1 MKKKK
6 SKAKAAKKHAA
17 KIPAQARKK
26 RTVKKTAPTHPARP
40 VGITELVLRD
50 GHQSL
55 VATRMR
61 TDDML
66 PICETL
72 DRAGYWSLEVWGG
85 ATFDACVRFLREDPW
100 ERLRK
105 LRRALPNSRLQM
117 LLRGRNLLGY
127 RPYADD
133 VVDAF
138 VSRAAQNGVDV
149 FRVFD
154 AMNDF
159 ANMRRALAAVKH
171 SGKHAQGTVC
181 YTTSPVHSVAQLA
194 ELGRDFAEAECDS
207 VAIKDMAGIMT
218 PSACAELVV
227 ALKKTSGGL
236 PVHVHSHATSGLA
249 AMCLLKAAEVGA
261 DVIDTAISPFAE
273 GASHPATETMS
284 AALAGTSRDPK
295 LDGGKLHRAAKYFR
309 QVRRKYWQFESA
321 FTGTDPRV
329 LRHHV
334 PGGMISNLT
343 SQLREQNALDKI
355 GATLKEIPNV
365 RRDLGYPPLVTPT
378 SQIVAAQA
386 ALNVVTGQR
395 YASVTREV
403 KNYFLGHYGRIPG
416 EVDPEAR
423 RLAVGDAPM
432 SSPAADAE
440 EMERLKNEADGLAT
454 SEEDLLTCA
463 MFPEI
468 ARAYLQERAAG
479 QLKPEELLPHPEDAG
494 TGTVPGMIPGMVSG
508 TGSGSSPSD
517 ATGIGGNGADGVG
530 PSEFRI
536 TVHGETHHIRVTG
549 VGLGGGR
556 SRPIYMT
563 LDDVPEEAL
572 VEALD
577 RDGSDGE
584 SRPAE
589 KIPGVRPRATLPGH
603 VTAAMPG
610 RVLSVAAALG
620 DAVKKGDPVLVI
632 EAMKMEHEVTAPVDG
647 VVVGVLVGSGDS
659 VSPGEALMEIGESDG
674 GIFRGAS

>member
-1 MKKKK
+1 MQKKAKAKPKTKSVKKKK
-6 SKAKAAKKHAA
+6 ATAKTAAAKPARVKSAA
-17 KIPAQARKK
+17 ALASPSAS
-26 RTVKKTAPTHPARP
+26 RP
-40 VGITELVLRD
+40 VGFTELVLRD

-66 PICETL
+66 PICGTL
-72 DRAGYWSLEVWGG
+72 DQVGFWSLEVWGG
-85 ATFDACVRFLREDPW
+85 ATFDACVRYLREDPW

-138 VSRAAQNGVDV
+138 VARAAHNGVDV

-159 ANMRRALAAVKH
+159 DNMRRALAAVKK

-181 YTTSPVHSVAQLA
+181 FTTSPVHSVPMLA
-194 ELGRDFAEAECDS
+194 ALGKDFAKAECDS

-218 PSACAELVV
+218 PAACAELVA
-227 ALKKTSGGL
+227 ALKKTTGGL

-249 AMCLLKAAEVGA
+249 AMCLLRAAEAGA

-273 GASHPATETMS
+273 GASHPATETML
-284 AALAGTSRDPK
+284 AALSETPRAPA
-295 LDGGKLHRAAKYFR
+295 LDAKALPRIAKYFR
-309 QVRRKYWQFESA
+309 QVRRKYWQHESE
-321 FTGTDPRV
+321 FTGVDPAV
-329 LRHHV
+329 LHHHV

-343 SQLREQNALDKI
+343 SQLREQGALDKI
-355 GATLKEIPNV
+355 GEVLEEIPRV

-386 ALNVVTGQR
+386 AMNVVTGKR
-395 YASVTREV
+395 YGGVTREV

-416 EVDPEAR
+416 EVDAEAR
-423 RLAVGDAPM
+423 RLAVGDAPL
-432 SSPAADAE
+432 SPPPVGDE
-440 EMERLKNEADGLAT
+440 EMERLKNEAEGLAG
-454 SEEDLLTCA
+454 SEEDLLTYA

-468 ARAYLQERAAG
+468 ARVYLQERAAG
-479 QLKPEELLPHPEDAG
+479 QLKPEELLPRPEEGGAGG
-494 TGTVPGMIPGMVSG
+494 TG
-508 TGSGSSPSD
+508 GSVAPEVLEK
-517 ATGIGGNGADGVG
+517 A

-536 TVHGETHHIRVTG
+536 TVHGETHHVRVTG
-549 VGLGGGR
+549 VGLGGDRAKGR
-556 SRPIYMT
+556 PFYMT

-572 VEALD
+572 VESLD
-577 RDGSDGE
+577 VSDEERE

-589 KIPGVRPRATLPGH
+589 RLPGVRPRAVLPGH
-603 VTAAMPG
+603 VTTAMPG
-610 RVLSVAAALG
+610 TVLSVAAALG
-620 DAVKKGDPVLVI
+620 DSVKKGDAVLVI
-632 EAMKMEHEVTAPVDG
+632 EAMKMEHEIAAPMDG
-647 VVVGVLVGSGDS
+647 VVVGVLVGAGDA
-659 VSPGEALMEIGESDG
+659 VAPGEALMEIGELKGD
-674 GIFRGAS
+674 IFRGEE

>member
-1 MKKKK
+1 MG
-6 SKAKAAKKHAA
+6 AAKKKA
-17 KIPAQARKK
+17 
-26 RTVKKTAPTHPARP
+26 TVKKAAAKAVRVKHDATP
-40 VGITELVLRD
+40 VSSSTSSASSAGLGAVGVTELVLRD

-66 PICETL
+66 PICGTL
-72 DRAGYWSLEVWGG
+72 DRVGFWSLEVWGG
-85 ATFDACVRFLREDPW
+85 ATFDACVRYLREDPW

-138 VSRAAQNGVDV
+138 VARAAVNGVDV

-159 ANMRRALAAVKH
+159 ENMRRALAAVKK

-181 YTTSPVHSVAQLA
+181 FTTSPVHSIPMLA
-194 ELGRDFAEAECDS
+194 ALGKDFAKAGCDS

-218 PSACAELVV
+218 PDACAQLVS

-249 AMCLLKAAEVGA
+249 AMCLLRAAEAGA

-273 GASHPATETMS
+273 GASHPATETML
-284 AALAGTSRDPK
+284 AALAETPRAPE
-295 LDGGKLHRAAKYFR
+295 LDAKALPRVAKYFR
-309 QVRRKYWQFESA
+309 QVRRKYWQHESE
-321 FTGTDPRV
+321 FTGVDPAA

-343 SQLREQNALDKI
+343 SQLREQGALDKI
-355 GATLKEIPNV
+355 GEVLEEIPRV
-365 RRDLGYPPLVTPT
+365 RRDLGFPPLVTPT

-386 ALNVVTGQR
+386 AMNVVTGKR
-395 YASVTREV
+395 YGGVTREV

-416 EVDPEAR
+416 EVDAEAR
-423 RLAVGDAPM
+423 RLAVGDAPL
-432 SSPAADAE
+432 SPPAVGEE
-440 EMERLKNEADGLAT
+440 EMERLRNEAEGLAG
-454 SEEDLLTCA
+454 SEEDLLTYA

-468 ARAYLQERAAG
+468 ARVYLQERAAG
-479 QLKPEELLPHPEDAG
+479 QLKPEELAVRPEEGAAAG
-494 TGTVPGMIPGMVSG
+494 
-508 TGSGSSPSD
+508 
-517 ATGIGGNGADGVG
+517 GAGEVAEKA

-536 TVHGETHHIRVTG
+536 TVHGETHHVRVTG
-549 VGLGGGR
+549 VGLGGDRAKGR
-556 SRPIYMT
+556 PFYMT

-572 VEALD
+572 VESLD
-577 RDGSDGE
+577 VSDE
-584 SRPAE
+584 EREARPAE
-589 KIPGVRPRATLPGH
+589 RLPGVRPRAVLPGH
-603 VTAAMPG
+603 VTTAMPG
-610 RVLSVAAALG
+610 TVLSVAAALG
-620 DAVKKGDPVLVI
+620 DSVRKGEAVLVI
-632 EAMKMEHEVTAPVDG
+632 EAMKMEHEIAAPMDG
-647 VVVGVLVGSGDS
+647 VVVGVLVGAGDA
-659 VSPGEALMEIGESDG
+659 VAPGEALMEIGELKED
-674 GIFRGAS
+674 IFRGEG

>member
-1 MKKKK
+1 MKKQAKPK
-6 SKAKAAKKHAA
+6 TAYAKAVKSSAKTSARSAKGAA
-17 KIPAQARKK
+17 VA
-26 RTVKKTAPTHPARP
+26 P

-55 VATRMR
+55 IATRMR

-72 DRAGYWSLEVWGG
+72 DQAGFWSLEIWGG
-85 ATFDACVRFLREDPW
+85 ATFDACVRYLREDPW

-105 LRRALPNSRLQM
+105 LRRALPNSKLQM

-138 VSRAAQNGVDV
+138 VAQAARNGVDV

-159 ANMRRALAAVKH
+159 QNMQRAVAAVKK

-181 YTTSPVHSVAQLA
+181 FTESPVHSIPMLA
-194 ELGRDFAEAECDS
+194 ELGRDFAKAECDS

-218 PSACAELVV
+218 PQACANLVL
-227 ALKKTSGGL
+227 ALKKTTGGL

-249 AMCLLKAAEVGA
+249 AMCLMRAAEAGA

-273 GASHPATETMS
+273 GASHPATETML
-284 AALAGTSRDPK
+284 AALAETP
-295 LDGGKLHRAAKYFR
+295 RAPQIKTDALPRIAKYFR
-309 QVRRKYWQFESA
+309 QVRRKYWQFESE
-321 FTGTDPRV
+321 FTGVDPRV

-343 SQLREQNALDKI
+343 SQLREQGALDKI
-355 GATLKEIPNV
+355 GEVLEEIPKV

-378 SQIVAAQA
+378 SQIVGAQA
-386 ALNVVTGQR
+386 ALNVVTGKR

-403 KNYFLGHYGRIPG
+403 KNYFLGHYGKIPG

-423 RLAVGDAPM
+423 KLAVGDAPL
-432 SSPAADAE
+432 SPPPVGDE
-440 EMERLKNEADGLAT
+440 EMERLKNEAEGLAA
-454 SEEDLLTCA
+454 SEEDLLTYA

-468 ARAYLQERAAG
+468 ARVYLQERAAG
-479 QLKPEELLPHPEDAG
+479 QLKPEELLPPDS
-494 TGTVPGMIPGMVSG
+494 PGPARS
-508 TGSGSSPSD
+508 
-517 ATGIGGNGADGVG
+517 AQAEKG

-536 TVHGETHHIRVTG
+536 TVHGETHHVRVTG
-549 VGLGGGR
+549 VGLGGDRAKGR
-556 SRPIYMT
+556 PFYMT

-577 RDGSDGE
+577 VSDEERE

-603 VTAAMPG
+603 VTTAMPG
-610 RVLSVAAALG
+610 TVLSIAAALG
-620 DAVKKGDPVLVI
+620 DAVRRGDPVLVI
-632 EAMKMEHEVTAPVDG
+632 EAMKMEHEISAPMDG
-647 VVVGVLVGSGDS
+647 IVVGVLVGPGDA
-659 VSPGEALMEIGESDG
+659 VAPGEALMEIGESDG
-674 GIFRGAS
+674 GIFPGKE